1 MSVRWAAQSLKYHQ
15 WDRWNSRGFKARF
28 FGHFVSGRNFHQ
40 RRASS
45 AIQKDFDDYDSYQKF
60 ISENPEYNTKGLF
73 QNFLGG
79 WNSPFDSFFAL
90 PGGTQSLPADTKHLP
105 DGVDLNKY
113 ENRRAEKRRLATQNA
128 EKRYS
133 LEQSKA
139 YIQDYLTENPD
150 DSDAQSDLEKIEK
163 ELKQL
168 S

>member
-1 MSVRWAAQSLKYHQ
+1 MFQ
-15 WDRWNSRGFKARF
+15 WRIVSRSNINGKVHTF
-28 FGHFVSGRNFHQ
+28 
-40 RRASS
+40 
-45 AIQKDFDDYDSYQKF
+45 QKDFDDYDSYQKF
-60 ISENPEYNTKGLF
+60 ISENPEYNTKSLF

-113 ENRRAEKRRLATQNA
+113 ENRRAEKRRLAAQTA
-128 EKRYS
+128 EKKYS

-139 YIQDYLTENPD
+139 YIQDYLAENPD